1 MTEIVKFFVLLYSYK
16 KGKGAKTMTKFDEY
30 VERLQ
35 EAKTAKHRNKING
48 LMQKLLKEQSQ
59 SQTLALLKT
68 VLAGGQVTLLKDEKE
83 KVVLL

>member
-1 MTEIVKFFVLLYSYK
+1 
-16 KGKGAKTMTKFDEY
+16 MTKFDEY